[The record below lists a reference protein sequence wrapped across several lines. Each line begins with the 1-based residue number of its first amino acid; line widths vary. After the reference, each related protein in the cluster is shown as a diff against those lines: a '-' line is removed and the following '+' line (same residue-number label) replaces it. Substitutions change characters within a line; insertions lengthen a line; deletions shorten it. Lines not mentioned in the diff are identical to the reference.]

1 MPICVICVLFD
12 NQPQIPLEP
21 EESQELSAFDDLT
34 LIQLVVERGV
44 EAIKALPP
52 SIRDNKQTVAETIE
66 NNLRKV
72 IIDESPINP
81 KYYENMS
88 DLLDEL
94 IQARKAQALAYE
106 QYLAQIVELS
116 KQVANPEQSQ
126 RYPQSL
132 NSPALR
138 ALYDN
143 LGQNEE
149 LALSLDYHIRSTK
162 RDGWR
167 GHRIKERQ
175 VRYAIRQD
183 LPDAEE
189 AERIFELVKKQDE
202 Y

>member
-143 LGQNEE
+143 LGENEE